1 MCSGK
6 KVRIQSYL
14 LYTHTHTHTHTY
26 IYTKRNNKEKKK
38 KPEVFTILPKI
49 AIFNKTS
56 QDKEKR
62 MTHIQKQVS
71 L

>member
-26 IYTKRNNKEKKK
+26 IYIHKKKQQRKK

-49 AIFNKTS
+49 AFFNETS
-56 QDKEKR
+56 QDKER
-62 MTHIQKQVS
+62 SMTHIQKQVS

>member
-14 LYTHTHTHTHTY
+14 LYTHTHTH
-26 IYTKRNNKEKKK
+26 IYTQKETTKKK

-56 QDKEKR
+56 QDKEKS

>member
-14 LYTHTHTHTHTY
+14 LYIHTHTHTHTH
-26 IYTKRNNKEKKK
+26 IYTQKETTKKK

-56 QDKEKR
+56 QDKEKS

>member
-14 LYTHTHTHTHTY
+14 LYTHTHTHTY
-26 IYTKRNNKEKKK
+26 IYTKRNNKQKK

-49 AIFNKTS
+49 AFFNETS
-56 QDKEKR
+56 QDKEKS
-62 MTHIQKQVS
+62 MTHIQIQVS